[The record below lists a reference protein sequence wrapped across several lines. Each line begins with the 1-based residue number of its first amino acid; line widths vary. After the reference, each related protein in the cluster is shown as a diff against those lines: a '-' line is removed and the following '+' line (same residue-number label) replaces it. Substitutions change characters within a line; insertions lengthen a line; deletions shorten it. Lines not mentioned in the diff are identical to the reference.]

1 MVTFLFQGDQLKG
14 SIPRPTSLSC
24 FQARDKKVHPDLPR
38 FRVFKLGIKRS
49 TRTFLFP
56 KIIKDGDG
64 EVAFVLAFVP
74 PAFDGFL
81 GLG

>member
-1 MVTFLFQGDQLKG
+1 MVTFLFQGDQLKQSLPG
-14 SIPRPTSLSC
+14 LFHSPGPSSLSN
-24 FQARDKKVHPDLPR
+24 FKARDKKVP
-38 FRVFKLGIKRS
+38 
-49 TRTFLFP
+49 RTFLFP
-56 KIIKDGDG
+56 KFIKDGDG

>member
-1 MVTFLFQGDQLKG
+1 MTGYSYLVICFVH
-14 SIPRPTSLSC
+14 SSLSR
-24 FQARDKKVHPDLPR
+24 FQARDKKVP
-38 FRVFKLGIKRS
+38 
-49 TRTFLFP
+49 RTFLFP

-81 GLG
+81 GLARDASSF